1 MLDTPLSEVVSRY
14 IAISQV
20 WNPSLLDCITV
31 PVRTLN
37 RRRQVRQR
45 NGIVLWAHP
54 VWTSIEPHQWQ
65 AMPSGQRCSMNH
77 RSAAAS
83 SG

>member
-1 MLDTPLSEVVSRY
+1 MSHT
-14 IAISQV
+14 

-37 RRRQVRQR
+37 RFRQSRQR
-45 NGIVLWAHP
+45 NGMVLWAHP
-54 VWTSIEPHQWQ
+54 VWTLSDPHQWQ
-65 AMPSGQRCSMNH
+65 AMPSGQRCSTNH

-83 SG
+83 SGNILNRPASVIPVR